1 MLQSPFIPGH
11 PSVFCAEKQLNVVN
25 TSDKDLPEGYT
36 QNMANK
42 LQELGPTWVELL
54 LLFLLT
60 SGYPYIR
67 LLLISQVLDFDTE
80 LEMRLMAAARIER
93 EMSVNSSE

>member
-1 MLQSPFIPGH
+1 MLQSPFIPEEPRG
-11 PSVFCAEKQLNVVN
+11 FCAEKQFNMVN

-36 QNMANK
+36 QKMANK

-67 LLLISQVLDFDTE
+67 
-80 LEMRLMAAARIER
+80 
-93 EMSVNSSE
+93 

>member
-1 MLQSPFIPGH
+1 
-11 PSVFCAEKQLNVVN
+11 
-25 TSDKDLPEGYT
+25 
-36 QNMANK
+36 MANK

-67 LLLISQVLDFDTE
+67 LLLISEVLDFDTE
-80 LEMRLMAAARIER
+80 LEMRFTAAARIEK
-93 EMSVNSSE
+93 EMSVSSSE